1 MIKDL
6 VSGSGSTIVFVNTR
20 SMAELLMYRFTM
32 LGYDSVG
39 IHHSSLSK
47 VSRITTER
55 AFKDG
60 KLKAVIATSS
70 LELGIDIG
78 HVDFVIQYL
87 SPHQVIRL
95 VQRIGRSG
103 HRLDKIPRGGVVIT
117 EDLNDTLEAVAIINR
132 AKSGLLEA
140 TQIPDK
146 PYDVLVHQIVSLL
159 MIKSRWTIDELY
171 DLIRRAYPYRK
182 LSIEELKGVLRFMS
196 DVLNP
201 RLAYFIENE
210 GVVLKP
216 SGVRAR
222 REMYRYFFEQMSMI
236 PDEKHYLVINQA
248 NEEPLVCLMRHSSLS
263 MVSLALSSCLGGVV
277 FGFCRR
283 LSVIRSTWRRLRT
296 RLVQYHHGLVR
307 KSLYLSR
314 SRRMLAILRRK

>member
-1 MIKDL
+1 MKLRWIIVDEIHEFAEDKRGGTQLALTLERIKWLIGRKPQIIGLSATVGSPEEVAKFLVGDGDECDIVQSSIVREMKMDVLHPEPTKEDEEMAKNVYLYPDAVARLRVIKDL
-6 VSGSGSTIVFVNTR
+6 VSNNGATIVFVNTR

-103 HRLDKIPRGGVVIT
+103 HRLDKVPRGGVVIT

-132 AKSGLLEA
+132 AKSGGLLEA

-146 PYDVLVHQIVSLL
+146 P
-159 MIKSRWTIDELY
+159 MT
-171 DLIRRAYPYRK
+171 
-182 LSIEELKGVLRFMS
+182 
-196 DVLNP
+196 
-201 RLAYFIENE
+201 
-210 GVVLKP
+210 
-216 SGVRAR
+216 
-222 REMYRYFFEQMSMI
+222 
-236 PDEKHYLVINQA
+236 
-248 NEEPLVCLMRHSSLS
+248 CL
-263 MVSLALSSCLGGVV
+263 
-277 FGFCRR
+277 F
-283 LSVIRSTWRRLRT
+283 T
-296 RLVQYHHGLVR
+296 
-307 KSLYLSR
+307 K
-314 SRRMLAILRRK
+314 

>member
-1 MIKDL
+1 
-6 VSGSGSTIVFVNTR
+6 
-20 SMAELLMYRFTM
+20 MAELLMYRFTM

-103 HRLDKIPRGGVVIT
+103 HRLDKVPRGGVVIT

-132 AKSGLLEA
+132 AKSGGLLEA

-159 MIKSRWTIDELY
+159 MIKNRWTIDELY

-196 DVLNP
+196 EVLNP
-201 RLAYFIENE
+201 RLAYFIEDE

-222 REMYRYFFEQMSMI
+222 REMYKYFFDQMSMI

-248 NEEPLVCLMRHSSLS
+248 NEEPLECLMRHSSLS
-263 MVSLALSSCLGGVV
+263 MGGSPALSSCLEAV

-283 LSVIRSTWRRLRT
+283 SLVTQSTWHLLRTLLAQYHRGSVRRYPYRLRW
-296 RLVQYHHGLVR
+296 
-307 KSLYLSR
+307 
-314 SRRMLAILRRK
+314 RRMLVVLRRR

>member
-1 MIKDL
+1 
-6 VSGSGSTIVFVNTR
+6 
-20 SMAELLMYRFTM
+20 MAELLMYRFAM
-32 LGYDSVG
+32 LGYESIG

-87 SPHQVIRL
+87 SPHQVVRL

-103 HRLDKIPRGGVVIT
+103 HRLDKVPRGVVIT
-117 EDLNDTLEAVAIINR
+117 EDLNDTLEAIAIVNR

-159 MIKSRWTIDELY
+159 MIKNRWTIDELY
-171 DLIRRAYPYRK
+171 
-182 LSIEELKGVLRFMS
+182 
-196 DVLNP
+196 N
-201 RLAYFIENE
+201 
-210 GVVLKP
+210 
-216 SGVRAR
+216 
-222 REMYRYFFEQMSMI
+222 
-236 PDEKHYLVINQA
+236 
-248 NEEPLVCLMRHSSLS
+248 
-263 MVSLALSSCLGGVV
+263 
-277 FGFCRR
+277 
-283 LSVIRSTWRRLRT
+283 VIRGGLTHTGSYRLRN
-296 RLVQYHHGLVR
+296 
-307 KSLYLSR
+307 
-314 SRRMLAILRRK
+314 LRVS